1 MGKAKCGKNEEE
13 RMNKQKRQQW
23 SEKGEQEEEEDKEK
37 DEKSKKGKREE
48 ELKEFLHKLGPNI
61 YLFKHLEFSLVTQQ
75 LVRSTP

>member
-1 MGKAKCGKNEEE
+1 M
-13 RMNKQKRQQW
+13 
-23 SEKGEQEEEEDKEK
+23 QEEEENKEK
-37 DEKSKKGKREE
+37 DEKSKKGKRDE